1 MTNINDIYLWVNFL
15 ADKYQS
21 RAISDTE
28 FNQIIDAVSYDLW
41 KLKVGLPEEYQ
52 ANAPFPRQAWQIS
65 NKISDDMRYFITEVA
80 INKNNNGIFAY
91 PNNYGAFSSLRYS
104 RILNNGC
111 DTPDVKTRTIELVT
125 DAELS
130 ERLDNTIIPPN
141 YDYPVGAWYSEGWK
155 VYPTQITTVDLTYL
169 RLPTTPFR
177 NFDFDPITD
186 QTTYQPIGSTPLD
199 FPKTLW
205 IDFAVM
211 CVKFLS
217 INIRE
222 EILYSMA
229 QQRQL
234 SGQ

>member
-141 YDYPVGAWYSEGWK
+141 YDYPVGAWYAEGWK

>member
-15 ADKYQS
+15 ADKYMS
-21 RAISDTE
+21 RSISDDE
-28 FNQIIDAVSYDLW
+28 FNQIIDVVSLDLF

-52 ANAPFPRQAWQIS
+52 MNAPFPRQAWQIS

-80 INKNNNGIFAY
+80 INKNNAGVFPY
-91 PNNYGAFSSLRYS
+91 PANYGAFSSLRYS
-104 RILNNGC
+104 RILNNDC
-111 DTPDVKTRTIELVT
+111 DAPDVKTRTIELVT

-141 YDYPVGAWYSEGWK
+141 YDYPVGAWYAAGWK
-155 VYPTQITTVDLTYL
+155 VYPQVINTVDLTYL
-169 RLPTTPFR
+169 RLPTTPVRGFI
-177 NFDFDPITD
+177 FDPVTD
-186 QTTYQPIGSTPLD
+186 LTQYDPATSVQLD
-199 FPKTLW
+199 YPKTLW

-211 CVKFLS
+211 CVKYLS

-222 EILYSMA
+222 ELLYQMA
-229 QQRQL
+229 KDRQL

>member
-1 MTNINDIYLWVNFL
+1 VTNLNDIYLWVNFL
-15 ADKYQS
+15 SDSYQS
-21 RAISDTE
+21 RKVSDDE
-28 FNQIIDAVSYDLW
+28 FNQIIDATNLDLW

-52 ANAPFPRQAWQIS
+52 MNAPFPRQAWQIS
-65 NKISDDMRYFITEVA
+65 NKISDDMRYFITEA
-80 INKNNNGIFAY
+80 DITKNSSGIFPY
-91 PNNYGAFSSLRYS
+91 PTDYGAFSSLRYT
-104 RILNNGC
+104 RILNNNC

-125 DAELS
+125 DGELS

-141 YDYPVGAWYSEGWK
+141 FDYPVGAWYAAGWK
-155 VYPTQITTVDLTYL
+155 VYPQIINDVRLTYL
-169 RLPTTPFR
+169 RLPTKPFR
-177 NFDFDPITD
+177 NYTFDPVTD
-186 QTTYQPIGSTPLD
+186 LTNYDPIGSVQLD

-211 CVKFLS
+211 CVKYLS

-222 EILYSMA
+222 ADLYQMA